1 LRLANRESY
10 SPEDAQAVS
19 EQIRKI
25 LGSKESASHFRISTQ
40 ALEFNLFARDEAE
53 LQERIR
59 LLEEHG
65 HKILSTKI
73 LDTPQYPFVQARQQT
88 GATTPS
94 TQNGSWDRNNDLAA
108 LCAS

>member
-73 LDTPQYPFVQARQQT
+73 LDTLPVAIGDAEALR
-88 GATTPS
+88 
-94 TQNGSWDRNNDLAA
+94 GSIH
-108 LCAS
+108 LCTEERLWESHGVLESVC